1 MVAIRPEIFNRYK
14 VLPFEGVTVYGR
26 HKARDFQQVQS
37 FFEDRGVIFDH
48 TDIDRDQGG
57 LERMVTLSG
66 QQEAVVIEIG
76 KKILVGF
83 NPDQLEAVLP

>member
-1 MVAIRPEIFNRYK
+1 MCICAAPTT
-14 VLPFEGVTVYGR
+14 PFEGVTVYSR
-26 HKARDFQQVQS
+26 RDARDFQQLES

-48 TDIDRDQGG
+48 TDIERDPTG
-57 LERMVTLSG
+57 LERMMRLSG

-76 KKILVGF
+76 RKILVGF